1 MSVIT
6 QKVQDAINDQIQKE
20 LYSAYLYL
28 SMSAHFEAQA
38 LTGFAAW
45 MRVQA
50 KEEVS
55 HGMKL
60 FTYLVDRGGRVRLG
74 GVQAPPTDFGSP
86 LSIFQQAY
94 GHEQEVTASIHAL
107 YALAVE
113 EADFATQSMLTW
125 FVNEQVEEEK
135 TASEIVAELEMI
147 GESRGSLF
155 YIDRHMG
162 KRAG

>member
-1 MSVIT
+1 MSVVT
-6 QKVQDAINDQIQKE
+6 QKVQDAINDQIRKE

-38 LTGFAAW
+38 LSGFASW
-45 MRVQA
+45 MRAQA
-50 KEEVS
+50 KEEVA

-60 FTYLVDRGGRVRLG
+60 FGYLHDRGGRVLLQG
-74 GVQAPPTDFGSP
+74 IQAPPADFGTA

-94 GHEQEVTASIHAL
+94 AHEQEVTASIHAL
-107 YALAVE
+107 YALAAQE
-113 EADFATQSMLTW
+113 SDYATQSMLMW

-135 TASEIVAELEMI
+135 TASEIVAQLEMV
-147 GESRGSLF
+147 GESRTSLL
-155 YIDRHMG
+155 YLDKQLG